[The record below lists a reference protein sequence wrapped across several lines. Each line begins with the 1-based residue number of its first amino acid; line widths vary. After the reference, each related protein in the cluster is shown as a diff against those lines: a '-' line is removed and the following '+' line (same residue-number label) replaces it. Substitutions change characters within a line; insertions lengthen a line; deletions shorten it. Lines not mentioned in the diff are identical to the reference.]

1 MNQRVNISAF
11 RYAVVSEGKRRV
23 IILTNDLQ
31 VARDVSRGLFME
43 NLHII
48 KTKEIEAFKVNSFV
62 GREFALPGYVGYDAV
77 DTTTDL
83 RNFYEA

>member
-1 MNQRVNISAF
+1 MRVNISAF
-11 RYAVVSEGKRRV
+11 RYAVVSESRRRV

-31 VARDVSRGLFME
+31 VARNVACGMSMTALY
-43 NLHII
+43 II

-62 GREFALPGYVGYDAV
+62 GNEFALPGYVGYDAV

-83 RNFYEA
+83 RNLYEA